1 MSQSVL
7 RNNKDILMSYTQ
19 HRQERGL
26 EETIHKY
33 MIKEGVKNMQRA
45 VFGLSISKVFV
56 NFREGEIRAKIGHFR
71 YSSDIRVVLPDL

>member
-1 MSQSVL
+1 MVENITFGDLHELKTNCSGS
-7 RNNKDILMSYTQ
+7 I
-19 HRQERGL
+19 
-26 EETIHKY
+26 
-33 MIKEGVKNMQRA
+33 A